1 MQTIPADAADHGTI
15 ARAAGGSPDALSGTA
30 TADGGHDALAADGA
44 IVRLRAVRPGDPG
57 DRADLADLY
66 RRTSD
71 DNLYRRFMG
80 AGRSGIG
87 HELDRLSRPGDDDHQ
102 VVLAQERGRVIG
114 VASYERLSDP
124 AAAEFAVLVD
134 DTAHGRGIG
143 TLLLEQLAATA
154 RRQGIGDLI
163 GDVLVGNSPMLKV
176 ARDFGPGLDIRPDSG
191 VLEVH
196 IRTDDEDNPALEAR
210 NRAAEKYSLTPL
222 LAPLAIAVVG
232 AGRTPGGIGH
242 AVLRGLTGGGFTGPV
257 YPVNPNAAEVAGRP
271 AYPSVAAIGR
281 PVDLAVVAV
290 PAPAVRDV
298 IDDCGKAG
306 VRAAVV
312 ITSGFG
318 EEGAA
323 GRAAQIDVV
332 RTARRYGIRL
342 VGPNCLG
349 LINTDPAIRMQ
360 ATFAAAAPPPGGLA
374 VASQSGAVGITLL
387 DHAARTG
394 VGLSTFVSL
403 GNKADVSGNDL
414 LSYWYDDP
422 HTRAVA
428 LYLESVGNP
437 RRFARIARAIGR
449 RKPVLAVKGGR
460 TATGSRVGASH
471 TAAAAA
477 PDATVGALFAQ
488 AGVIRCDGLGEL
500 LDTARLLVEQPLPA
514 GGRLAIVG
522 NAGGVN
528 VLAADA
534 ADAAGLTVPRLSA
547 PVCAAIA
554 EAAPAAAIAS
564 NPIDLGAAATPD
576 AIDAAV
582 SSTVDSGE
590 VDALLVVFTATLAND
605 VPAVLATIDKAATD
619 SPLPVAVVL
628 LGVPNAPTTLGGAPV
643 YALPEQ
649 AVTAIGHAAR
659 YAAWR
664 ARPLGTVPP
673 LPGIDTAT
681 ARAVIHR
688 AVSDGAGWQPAD
700 VATELL
706 DCFGI
711 PVVAGRVA
719 DSAAAAVAAADELGY
734 PAVVKAA
741 EPGLV
746 HKSDIGGVHLGLA
759 DAQAVAT
766 AYRAV
771 VAVTGSPTVQVQ
783 PQVKGSVELVAG
795 VVHDPQFG
803 SVVLLG
809 LGGVNT
815 DLFADRALRLLP
827 VTDTDAATMWRSLR
841 SAPLLTGYRGGP
853 AVATAAV
860 EDLML
865 RLGRLAEELPEV
877 AELDLNP
884 VLAGPDGVLAVD
896 VKLRLAAVADEP
908 DPGVRSLREPA

>member
-1 MQTIPADAADHGTI
+1 MQTIPADAADRGTI

-403 GNKADVSGNDL
+403 GN
-414 LSYWYDDP
+414 
-422 HTRAVA
+422 
-428 LYLESVGNP
+428 P

-590 VDALLVVFTATLAND
+590 VDALL
-605 VPAVLATIDKAATD
+605 
-619 SPLPVAVVL
+619 
-628 LGVPNAPTTLGGAPV
+628 
-643 YALPEQ
+643 
-649 AVTAIGHAAR
+649 
-659 YAAWR
+659 
-664 ARPLGTVPP
+664 
-673 LPGIDTAT
+673 
-681 ARAVIHR
+681 
-688 AVSDGAGWQPAD
+688 
-700 VATELL
+700 
-706 DCFGI
+706 
-711 PVVAGRVA
+711 
-719 DSAAAAVAAADELGY
+719 
-734 PAVVKAA
+734 
-741 EPGLV
+741 
-746 HKSDIGGVHLGLA
+746 
-759 DAQAVAT
+759 
-766 AYRAV
+766 
-771 VAVTGSPTVQVQ
+771 
-783 PQVKGSVELVAG
+783 
-795 VVHDPQFG
+795 
-803 SVVLLG
+803 
-809 LGGVNT
+809 
-815 DLFADRALRLLP
+815 
-827 VTDTDAATMWRSLR
+827 RS
-841 SAPLLTGYRGGP
+841 
-853 AVATAAV
+853 
-860 EDLML
+860 E
-865 RLGRLAEELPEV
+865 
-877 AELDLNP
+877 
-884 VLAGPDGVLAVD
+884 
-896 VKLRLAAVADEP
+896 
-908 DPGVRSLREPA
+908 

>member
-1 MQTIPADAADHGTI
+1 MPSPGDHRRHRMPDEHDHADGV
-15 ARAAGGSPDALSGTA
+15 DAL
-30 TADGGHDALAADGA
+30 TADGG
-44 IVRLRAVRPGDPG
+44 IVRIRPVRPSDEEGLLALY
-57 DRADLADLY
+57 DRA
-66 RRTSD
+66 SPES
-71 DNLYRRFMG
+71 LYRRFFTG
-80 AGRSGIG
+80 GRSGIKADVTRMTRTDGEG
-87 HELDRLSRPGDDDHQ
+87 HAALLAERRDQ
-102 VVLAQERGRVIG
+102 VVG
-114 VASYERLSDP
+114 VASYEQAGSP
-124 AAAEFAVLVD
+124 GQAEFAILVD
-134 DTAHGRGIG
+134 DAEHGRGIG
-143 TLLLEQLAATA
+143 TLLLEHLAATA
-154 RRQGIGDLI
+154 RRNGIFE
-163 GDVLVGNSPMLKV
+163 LVGEVLAANVPMLRV
-176 ARDFGPGLDIRPDSG
+176 AADLHPGMRAERDAGVVEVRFATDVVDTAALDARDRQ
-191 VLEVH
+191 
-196 IRTDDEDNPALEAR
+196 
-210 NRAAEKYSLTPL
+210 AERHS
-222 LAPLAIAVVG
+222 LAPLLTPAAVAVVG
-232 AGRTPGGIGH
+232 AGRAPGGIGH
-242 AVLRGLTGGGFTGPV
+242 EVLVAIRNGGYTGRLYV
-257 YPVNPNAAEVAGRP
+257 VNPGAAEIAGVAS
-271 AYPSVAAIGR
+271 YPSMAALPG
-281 PVDLAVVAV
+281 PVDLAMIVV
-290 PAPAVRDV
+290 PAPAVAGV
-298 IDDCGKAG
+298 LAECGAVG

-312 ITSGFG
+312 LSSGFG
-318 EEGAA
+318 EDGPA
-323 GRAAQIDVV
+323 GRAAQAELV
-332 RTARRYGIRL
+332 RVARANGIRL

-349 LINTDPAIRMQ
+349 VLNTDPAIRLH
-360 ATFAAAAPPPGGLA
+360 ATFAEANPSPGGLA
-374 VASQSGAVGITLL
+374 VASQSGAVAITIL
-387 DHAARTG
+387 DHATRTG
-394 VGLSTFVSL
+394 TGLSIFVSL

-414 LSYWYDDP
+414 LSYWYDDLG
-422 HTRAVA
+422 TRAVA

-449 RKPVLAVKGGR
+449 RKPVLAVKSGR
-460 TATGSRVGASH
+460 TASGSRAGASH

-628 LGVPNAPTTLGGAPV
+628 LGVPTAPTTLGGAPV

-734 PAVVKAA
+734 PAV
-741 EPGLV
+741 
-746 HKSDIGGVHLGLA
+746 A
-759 DAQAVAT
+759 D
-766 AYRAV
+766 
-771 VAVTGSPTVQVQ
+771 
-783 PQVKGSVELVAG
+783 
-795 VVHDPQFG
+795 
-803 SVVLLG
+803 
-809 LGGVNT
+809 
-815 DLFADRALRLLP
+815 
-827 VTDTDAATMWRSLR
+827 
-841 SAPLLTGYRGGP
+841 
-853 AVATAAV
+853 
-860 EDLML
+860 
-865 RLGRLAEELPEV
+865 
-877 AELDLNP
+877 
-884 VLAGPDGVLAVD
+884 
-896 VKLRLAAVADEP
+896 
-908 DPGVRSLREPA
+908 